1 MIAKLGLYFATHT
14 LFDRSRDVQLGP
26 FPVEVP
32 VPASLDPV
40 AVGIALLATVLLFR
54 LGWSVLRTLGVC
66 AVVGLVATLAL

>member
-1 MIAKLGLYFATHT
+1 
-14 LFDRSRDVQLGP
+14 
-26 FPVEVP
+26 

-40 AVGIALLATVLLFR
+40 AVGVALLATVLLFR